1 MLYPLINTRPA
12 AELTRLASAAPM
24 SARPSSRPFPSFWAL
39 HLTGW
44 AAIGLSMWLGVLSH
58 VDDPGRAFVGKMIF
72 AITGGTLVLALRPL
86 YRRLHER
93 GVSIPKLI
101 TVSAVCSYGLTVVW
115 SMVHKGSV
123 NLLWQ
128 WVDGE
133 ALTLPPF
140 SWLISGTLFYTFIPM
155 AWSVLY
161 IGIKYYQDV
170 QTERERALAAEGLAH
185 EARLQALRYQINPHF
200 LFNTLNAISTL
211 VAEHKNRDA
220 ERMIARLS
228 DFLRL
233 TLESDGTPEVPLAEE
248 MAFVRQ
254 YLDIQQI
261 RFGDRLTVVDD
272 VDAETLSARVPPLIL
287 QPLVENA
294 VRHAIMPREAGGR
307 LTIEARRVD
316 DRLHL
321 RVADDGPGP
330 PDADALAQS
339 SGVGLANVQQRLDAL
354 YGDDH
359 RFRLDRADGGGC
371 VISIALPFHTDAVD
385 QPSPS
390 TPAPVPSRASASPS

>member
-1 MLYPLINTRPA
+1 M
-12 AELTRLASAAPM
+12 
-24 SARPSSRPFPSFWAL
+24 AL
-39 HLTGW
+39 
-44 AAIGLSMWLGVLSH
+44 GLSMWVGVLSH

-72 AITGGTLVLALRPL
+72 ALTGGTFVLGLRPL

-93 GVSIPKLI
+93 GVSIPRLI
-101 TVSAVCSYGLTVVW
+101 VISAVCSYALTVVW
-115 SMVHKGSV
+115 TIAYKGSTS
-123 NLLWQ
+123 LLWQ
-128 WVDGE
+128 WVDGTT
-133 ALTLPPF
+133 LTMPSF
-140 SWLISGTLFYTFIPM
+140 AYLISGTLFYTFIPM

-161 IGIKYYQDV
+161 VGIKYYQDV

-211 VAEHKNRDA
+211 VVEHKNRDA

-233 TLESDGTPEVPLAEE
+233 TLECDGAPEVPLAEE

-261 RFGDRLTVVDD
+261 RFGDRLAVTNDI
-272 VDAETLSARVPPLIL
+272 DAETLSARVPPLIL

-294 VRHAIMPREAGGR
+294 IRHAIMPRESGGR
-307 LTIEARRVD
+307 LGLEARRVGD
-316 DRLHL
+316 HLHL

-330 PDADALAQS
+330 PDDDTLAES
-339 SGVGLANVQQRLDAL
+339 NGVGLANVRHRLDAL

-359 RFRLDRADGGGC
+359 AFSLGRADGGGC
-371 VISIALPFHTDAVD
+371 IVSIALPFHTDSDAVEAVD
-385 QPSPS
+385 A
-390 TPAPVPSRASASPS
+390 PAPAIVSSRTASAAS

>member
-1 MLYPLINTRPA
+1 MSSPPL
-12 AELTRLASAAPM
+12 
-24 SARPSSRPFPSFWAL
+24 SRSFPSFWTL
-39 HLTGW
+39 HLAGW
-44 AAIGLSMWLGVLSH
+44 AAIGVSMWIGVLSH

-72 AITGGTLVLALRPL
+72 AITGGTLTLGLRPL

-93 GVSIPKLI
+93 GVSVPKLVI
-101 TVSAVCSYGLTVVW
+101 TSAVCAYALTVVW
-115 SMVHKGSV
+115 SIAHKGSV
-123 NLLWQ
+123 SLLWQ

-133 ALTLPPF
+133 ALALPPF

-185 EARLQALRYQINPHF
+185 EARLRALRYQINPHF

-211 VAEHKNRDA
+211 VVEHKNRDA

-233 TLESDGTPEVPLAEE
+233 TLECDGTPEVPLAEE

-261 RFGDRLTVVDD
+261 RFGDRLTVTND

-294 VRHAIMPREAGGR
+294 VRHAIMPREAGGH
-307 LTIEARRVD
+307 LTLEARRVD

-339 SGVGLANVQQRLDAL
+339 SGVGLANVQQRLETL
-354 YGDDH
+354 YSDDH
-359 RFRLDRADGGGC
+359 RFQLDRADGGGC
-371 VISIALPFHTDAVD
+371 VVSIALPFHTGAAAHTSRTDPPAVPEHA
-385 QPSPS
+385 PS
-390 TPAPVPSRASASPS
+390 AAL

>member
-1 MLYPLINTRPA
+1 M
-12 AELTRLASAAPM
+12 PM
-24 SARPSSRPFPSFWAL
+24 ALSRPFPSFWTL
-39 HLTGW
+39 HLAGW
-44 AAIGLSMWLGVLSH
+44 TALGLSMWLGVLPH
-58 VDDPGRAFVGKMIF
+58 VDDPGRAFIGKMVF
-72 AITGGTLVLALRPL
+72 ALTGGTLTLGLRPL

-93 GVSIPKLI
+93 GVSIPTLI
-101 TVSAVCSYGLTVVW
+101 VTSAVCSYALTVVW
-115 SMVHKGSV
+115 SILHKGSV
-123 NLLWQ
+123 RLLWQ

-133 ALTLPPF
+133 ALALPPF
-140 SWLISGTLFYTFIPM
+140 AWLISGTLFYTFIPM

-161 IGIKYYQDV
+161 VGIKYYQDV

-185 EARLQALRYQINPHF
+185 EARLEALRYQINPHF

-233 TLESDGTPEVPLAEE
+233 TLECDGTPEVPLAEE

-261 RFGDRLTVVDD
+261 RFGDRLTVTYDL
-272 VDAETLSARVPPLIL
+272 DAETLSARVPPLIL

-307 LTIEARRVD
+307 LTLEARRVD

-330 PDADALAQS
+330 PDDDVLAKS
-339 SGVGLANVQQRLDAL
+339 SGVGLANVQNRLDAL

-371 VISIALPFHTDAVD
+371 VVSIALPFHTDPDAATSVD
-385 QPSPS
+385 
-390 TPAPVPSRASASPS
+390 TPDPASVPSRAPSTAS

>member
-1 MLYPLINTRPA
+1 MP
-12 AELTRLASAAPM
+12 
-24 SARPSSRPFPSFWAL
+24 ARPSSRPFPSFWAL
-39 HLTGW
+39 HLAGW
-44 AAIGLSMWLGVLSH
+44 AALGLSMWLGVLSH
-58 VDDPGRAFVGKMIF
+58 VDDPARALVGKMIF
-72 AITGGTLVLALRPL
+72 ALTGGTLVLALRPL

-93 GVSIPKLI
+93 GVSIPTLI

-115 SMVHKGSV
+115 SVLHKGSV
-123 NLLWQ
+123 RLLWQ

-133 ALTLPPF
+133 ALALPPF
-140 SWLISGTLFYTFIPM
+140 AWLISGTLFYTFIPM

-161 IGIKYYQDV
+161 VGIKYYQDV

-185 EARLQALRYQINPHF
+185 EARLEALRYQINPHF

-233 TLESDGTPEVPLAEE
+233 TLECDGTPEVPLAEE

-261 RFGDRLTVVDD
+261 RFGDRLTVTDD

-307 LTIEARRVD
+307 LTLEARRAD

-330 PDADALAQS
+330 PDDDALAQS
-339 SGVGLANVQQRLDAL
+339 SGVGLANVQSRLDAL

-371 VISIALPFHTDAVD
+371 VVSIALPFRTEATAHSPISERAV
-385 QPSPS
+385 
-390 TPAPVPSRASASPS
+390 APSRATPTPS

>member
-1 MLYPLINTRPA
+1 
-12 AELTRLASAAPM
+12 
-24 SARPSSRPFPSFWAL
+24 
-39 HLTGW
+39 
-44 AAIGLSMWLGVLSH
+44 MWIGVLSH

-72 AITGGTLVLALRPL
+72 AITGGTLTLGLRPL

-93 GVSIPKLI
+93 GVSVPKLVI
-101 TVSAVCSYGLTVVW
+101 TSAVCAYALTVVW
-115 SMVHKGSV
+115 SIAHKGSV

-128 WVDGE
+128 WVDGK
-133 ALTLPPF
+133 ALALPPF

-185 EARLQALRYQINPHF
+185 EARLRALRYQINPHF

-211 VAEHKNRDA
+211 VVEHKNRDA

-233 TLESDGTPEVPLAEE
+233 TLECDGTPEVPLAEE

-261 RFGDRLTVVDD
+261 RFGDRLTVTND

-294 VRHAIMPREAGGR
+294 VRHAIMPRETGGH
-307 LTIEARRVD
+307 LTLEARRVD

-339 SGVGLANVQQRLDAL
+339 SGVGLANVQQRLETL
-354 YGDDH
+354 YSDDH
-359 RFRLDRADGGGC
+359 RFQLDRADGGGC
-371 VISIALPFHTDAVD
+371 VVSIALPFHTGAAAHTSRTDPPAVPEHA
-385 QPSPS
+385 PS
-390 TPAPVPSRASASPS
+390 AAL

>member
-1 MLYPLINTRPA
+1 MPA
-12 AELTRLASAAPM
+12 R
-24 SARPSSRPFPSFWAL
+24 SSSQPFPSFWTL
-39 HLTGW
+39 HLAGW
-44 AAIGLSMWLGVLSH
+44 TAIGLSMWLGVLSH
-58 VDDPGRAFVGKMIF
+58 VDDPGRAFVGKMVF

-93 GVSIPKLI
+93 GVSIPKIII
-101 TVSAVCSYGLTVVW
+101 TSAVCSYGLTVVW
-115 SMVHKGSV
+115 SIVHKGGV

-133 ALTLPPF
+133 ALALPPF

-161 IGIKYYQDV
+161 VGIKYYQDV

-211 VAEHKNRDA
+211 VVEHKNRDA

-233 TLESDGTPEVPLAEE
+233 TLECDGTAEVPLAEE
-248 MAFVRQ
+248 IAFVRQ

-261 RFGDRLTVVDD
+261 RFGDRLVVTDD
-272 VDAETLSARVPPLIL
+272 VDAEALSARVPPLIL

-294 VRHAIMPREAGGR
+294 VRHAVMPREAGGR
-307 LTIEARRVD
+307 LSLEARRVD

-330 PDADALAQS
+330 PGADELAQS
-339 SGVGLANVQQRLDAL
+339 NGVGLANVQQRLEAL
-354 YGDDH
+354 YGNDH

-371 VISIALPFHTDAVD
+371 VVSIALPFRPRAAD
-385 QPSPS
+385 QLVSPAPATVPSPRS
-390 TPAPVPSRASASPS
+390 VSPT